1 MSRSTRARDLELAR
15 VVASDPDVSAVRAAL
30 RELTL
35 RAAEPRR
42 ARDDDAEHDA
52 EVEEIARLVTYGT
65 ARHAS
70 AETRRACVEFVGTA
84 LATTRTA
91 PATAEDAADDE
102 RRRKKKT
109 TEAMT
114 EEETEEKEEERR
126 RRARAEKRRRRSREL
141 FLEVL
146 RARAREER
154 DETARRTVA
163 DAFSRAGPVGTAS
176 TRELMLAVAMMEA
189 FTRDDDTEA
198 VVGALDAGTTM
209 LGARIVSRE
218 TGETMEFARACERAY
233 WSVRSNCAGHRRR
246 EVRRAA
252 VEACGA
258 LVTRVVLSRV
268 DSRAPRRVRGID
280 GTSERG

>member
-176 TRELMLAVAMMEA
+176 TRELMLAVAMM
-189 FTRDDDTEA
+189 
-198 VVGALDAGTTM
+198 
-209 LGARIVSRE
+209 
-218 TGETMEFARACERAY
+218 
-233 WSVRSNCAGHRRR
+233 
-246 EVRRAA
+246 
-252 VEACGA
+252 
-258 LVTRVVLSRV
+258 
-268 DSRAPRRVRGID
+268 
-280 GTSERG
+280 